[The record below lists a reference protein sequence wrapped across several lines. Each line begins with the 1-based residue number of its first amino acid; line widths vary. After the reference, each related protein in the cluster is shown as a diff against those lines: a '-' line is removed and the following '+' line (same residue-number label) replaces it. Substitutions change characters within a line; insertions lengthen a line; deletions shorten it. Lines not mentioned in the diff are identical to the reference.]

1 MKRVGDVVLLLIN
14 QELSSWCLVGSNVFL
29 RHGTLQKC
37 GPGEGTDL
45 FDYFLCKDGDKL
57 YIVSLT
63 CICHYSFPL
72 CGSLREHP
80 KFNSLVRTRNKHKD
94 IKALAKVLADSSVGR
109 QR

>member
-14 QELSSWCLVGSNVFL
+14 QELSSYCLVGSNVFL

-37 GPGEGTDL
+37 GPGEGADL

-63 CICHYSFPL
+63 CI
-72 CGSLREHP
+72 
-80 KFNSLVRTRNKHKD
+80 
-94 IKALAKVLADSSVGR
+94 
-109 QR
+109 